1 MPSDLVE
8 DDMMKELADMNQLNE
23 QGEAEGED
31 RVDGGVHDS
40 LDFLVKNE
48 SSSGNQSRS
57 QGSQW
62 LELLGNELVELRSL
76 KTELKCDKLILK
88 KTYQYIKIEYN
99 KLKSLKV
106 EQLR

>member
-1 MPSDLVE
+1 MPPPPIIEKNML
-8 DDMMKELADMNQLNE
+8 MHK
-23 QGEAEGED
+23 
-31 RVDGGVHDS
+31 
-40 LDFLVKNE
+40 FLVAAPM
-48 SSSGNQSRS
+48 SYSSGNQSRS

-62 LELLGNELVELRSL
+62 LELLENELVELRSL